1 MVTLAALTI
10 ASAAASAATYPLV
23 SIIPIALLGIFFSL
37 PSQCFLLLGV
47 RVARLLPACIGVD
60 GSDDQGVHRWWCAGE
75 PVGGDRPLRDKDAL
89 ADPAAE
95 DVEGDH

>member
-37 PSQCFLLLGV
+37 PSQCFLLSG
-47 RVARLLPACIGVD
+47 RGLLPACIGVD
-60 GSDDQGVHRWWCAGE
+60 GSDDQGVHWWCAGE
-75 PVGGDRPLRDKDAL
+75 PVGGDRPLRHKDAL

-95 DVEGDH
+95 DVEGDHSRT